1 MLYSKSLLF
10 IYLIPSTIIY
20 ILKNSKGEIVSIYLP
35 RFLPFLLFLSDV
47 PSFFLVSFS
56 FYLNIWNFVISFRAS
71 LLAMNSFNFLLFKTV
86 FISPLLFKKIFLATR
101 HVGSSLPNQ
110 GSNPCPLHWKCI
122 VLATGPSRKSLHH
135 YSCRTVLL
143 AVEFWVVSLFL
154 STLKMLVHLFLAS
167 VVSDDKSASFESLF
181 CCVQYTIFLWLFLG
195 LCLSQF

>member
-1 MLYSKSLLF
+1 MF
-10 IYLIPSTIIY
+10 Q
-20 ILKNSKGEIVSIYLP
+20 
-35 RFLPFLLFLSDV
+35 
-47 PSFFLVSFS
+47 VSFWYHFHSIWIYEILS
-56 FYLNIWNFVISFRAS
+56 FHLKRAS

-86 FISPLLFKKIFLATR
+86 FISPLLFKKIFWPPGMWDL
-101 HVGSSLPNQ
+101 SSQPRVEPMPPALEV
-110 GSNPCPLHWKCI
+110 HI
-122 VLATGPSRKSLHH
+122 VLTTGPSRKSLHH

-154 STLKMLVHLFLAS
+154 STLKMLFHLFLAS